1 MKGDLSKRL
10 INQISTY
17 GREASVDRI
26 VLFGSRARGDNM
38 DRSDIDL
45 AVYGGDFDAFYW
57 NIKEKIHSLLLF
69 DMVRMDGKVS
79 KDLEKEIERDGIILY
94 EKS

>member
-17 GREASVDRI
+17 GSEASVDRI

-38 DRSDIDL
+38 DRSDVDL

-57 NIKEKIHSLLLF
+57 NIKENIHSLLLF
-69 DMVRMDGKVS
+69 DMLRMDGKVS
-79 KDLEKEIERDGIILY
+79 KDMEKEIERDGIILY